1 MTDGVPPIRRL
12 RGFRQERRPGEP
24 RPYVHKVKVTEEQ
37 ERQLLLLAAQ
47 YGNVSVPRLLVD
59 STLAG
64 GVEAATRKGELA
76 GELYRI
82 TRFLGKVGVNVNQIA
97 RATNA
102 TQEKQ
107 PETFAAM
114 EAIARVCGRL
124 DVLLDDL
131 EGGRG

>member
-1 MTDGVPPIRRL
+1 MTDGESPTRRL

-24 RPYVHKVKVTEEQ
+24 RPYVHKVKVTEDQ

-64 GVEAATRKGELA
+64 GVEAAKRKGELA

-102 TQEKQ
+102 TREKQ

-114 EAIARVCGRL
+114 EAIERVCGRL

-131 EGGRG
+131 DGGRG